1 MRLSGTGNNCGNGR
15 RKISNEACEAL
26 MNCRKYRNSN
36 TRVFPVEI
44 ELEVPRPT
52 IWIDWIMTLFGNNI
66 ATYLWNV
73 EANCRQLYICDGGHQ
88 SVTTKERLNAL
99 PNVNIY
105 QKNYQWYLNDKKWDG
120 NSTRII
126 TPAEE
131 LIDSCTRC
139 VKGKMVTDNESGEMF
154 CSKCGQTTKELEEA
168 RQISH
173 MEKVQSAY
181 EKLRNKAI

>member
-26 MNCRKYRNSN
+26 MNCRTYRNSN
-36 TRVFPVEI
+36 TIVFRDVDSED
-44 ELEVPRPT
+44 EV
-52 IWIDWIMTLFGNNI
+52 WWAMTLFGNNI
-66 ATYLWNV
+66 ATYVLDKD
-73 EANCRQLYICDGGHQ
+73 RYGKLSGGHLYICDGGYQ

-99 PNVNIY
+99 PNVHIY
-105 QKNYQWYLNDKKWDG
+105 QKDYQWYLNDKKWDG
-120 NSTRII
+120 NNTRII

-131 LIDSCTRC
+131 LI
-139 VKGKMVTDNESGEMF
+139 
-154 CSKCGQTTKELEEA
+154 GQTTKELEEA

-181 EKLRNKAI
+181 EKLRSKAI

>member
-1 MRLSGTGNNCGNGR
+1 MS

-36 TRVFPVEI
+36 TRVFPDGGI
-44 ELEVPRPT
+44 HAT
-52 IWIDWIMTLFGNNI
+52 NWIMTLFGNNI

-99 PNVNIY
+99 PNVHIY
-105 QKNYQWYLNDKKWDG
+105 QKDYQWYLNDKKWNG
-120 NSTRII
+120 YSTRII

-131 LIDSCTRC
+131 LI
-139 VKGKMVTDNESGEMF
+139 
-154 CSKCGQTTKELEEA
+154 GQTTKELEEA

-181 EKLRNKAI
+181 EKLRSKSI

>member
-1 MRLSGTGNNCGNGR
+1 MQRLDKRNTEHDKTFRYRMEWFIEMS
-15 RKISNEACEAL
+15 RKISVEACEAL

-36 TRVFPVEI
+36 TRVFKMSFIPDGDVC
-44 ELEVPRPT
+44 
-52 IWIDWIMTLFGNNI
+52 WSMSLFGNVI
-66 ATYLWNV
+66 ANYIWRHHKYPV
-73 EANCRQLYICDGGHQ
+73 HFQLYICDGGYQ

-99 PNVNIY
+99 PNVHIY
-105 QKNYQWYLNDKKWDG
+105 QKDYQWYLNDKKWNG

-131 LIDSCTRC
+131 LI
-139 VKGKMVTDNESGEMF
+139 
-154 CSKCGQTTKELEEA
+154 GQTTKELEEA

-181 EKLRNKAI
+181 EKLRSKSI

>member
-1 MRLSGTGNNCGNGR
+1 MGTTYGGSEMS

-36 TRVFPVEI
+36 TRVFRDVDSED
-44 ELEVPRPT
+44 EV
-52 IWIDWIMTLFGNNI
+52 WWAMTLFGNNI
-66 ATYLWNV
+66 ATYVLHKD
-73 EANCRQLYICDGGHQ
+73 RYGKLSGGHLYICDGGYK

-99 PNVNIY
+99 PNVSIY

-120 NSTRII
+120 NSIQVAGNNTNMK
-126 TPAEE
+126 
-131 LIDSCTRC
+131 LI
-139 VKGKMVTDNESGEMF
+139 
-154 CSKCGQTTKELEEA
+154 GQTTKELEEA

-181 EKLRNKAI
+181 EKLRSKAI

>member
-1 MRLSGTGNNCGNGR
+1 MS

-26 MNCRKYRNSN
+26 MNCRTYRKSN
-36 TRVFPVEI
+36 TRVFRDVDSED
-44 ELEVPRPT
+44 EVC
-52 IWIDWIMTLFGNNI
+52 WAMTLFGNNI
-66 ATYLWNV
+66 ATYVLHKD
-73 EANCRQLYICDGGHQ
+73 RYGKLSGGHLYICDGGYK

-99 PNVNIY
+99 PNVSIY

-120 NSTRII
+120 NSMRII

-131 LIDSCTRC
+131 LI
-139 VKGKMVTDNESGEMF
+139 GESA
-154 CSKCGQTTKELEEA
+154 KELEEE

-181 EKLRNKAI
+181 EKLRSKAI